1 MHKKAKRKKAYKEED
16 HGAAKGEIKKK
27 EVNS

>member
-1 MHKKAKRKKAYKEED
+1 MHKKVKRKKAYKEED
-16 HGAAKGEIKKK
+16 HGAAKGEIKK